1 MADPT
6 PVSARGG
13 IRGDLEQKLG
23 RFEELERSLIDPEIL
38 ADQPRLSAAAREHG
52 RLAKLA
58 LRYRQFVALE
68 RQIAEHREMIAGDDR
83 DLRDLAEAELPELQ
97 ARQEREWED
106 LLELCSGDEDA
117 DRTRCIMELRAGT
130 GGDEAALF
138 VRDLYEMYRRWGA
151 ELGWDFEVMDASP
164 TELGGF
170 KEMILGL
177 SGDAVFRKLCHES
190 GGHRVQRVP
199 DTETKG
205 RIHTSAATVAVLPEP
220 EDVEVNISSDD
231 YRKDLFCASGP
242 GGQHV
247 NKTASA
253 VRLTHL
259 ATNIVVQCQDEKSQ
273 HKNLA
278 KALRVLKTRIY
289 EHQRRI
295 EHEKRATERRE
306 LVGSGDRSQRIRTY
320 NFPQNRV
327 TDHRI
332 NESFTLDQVMAGRM
346 GLVVDAIERHAREK
360 RKSEMEQ
367 SAKPAAT

>member
-1 MADPT
+1 MRDQ
-6 PVSARGG
+6 
-13 IRGDLEQKLG
+13 LEAKLA
-23 RFEELERSLIDPEIL
+23 RFEELERSLVDPVVL
-38 ADQPRLSAAAREHG
+38 ADSGRLAAAAREHG
-52 RLAKLA
+52 TLAKLS
-58 LRYRQFVALE
+58 LKYRQFLALDRE
-68 RQIAEHREMIAGDDR
+68 IAEHTAMAAGDDHE
-83 DLRDLAEAELPELQ
+83 LRALAEAELPDLRRRREAEWDELV
-97 ARQEREWED
+97 
-106 LLELCSGDEDA
+106 ELCSDDDDA
-117 DRTRCIMELRAGT
+117 DRGRCIMELRAGT

-138 VRDLYEMYRRWGA
+138 VRDLYEMYRRHCV
-151 ELGWDFEVMDASP
+151 EQGWDVEVLDASP

-170 KEMILGL
+170 KEIVLGL
-177 SGDAVFRKLCHES
+177 AGTNAYRRLRHES

-220 EDVEVNISSDD
+220 EDVEVSLSPDE

-259 ATNIVVQCQDEKSQ
+259 ETGIVVQCQDEKSQ

-278 KALRVLKTRIY
+278 RALRVLKTRLY
-289 EHQRRI
+289 EHRRSI
-295 EHEKRATERRE
+295 EHEKRASERRT

-332 NESFTLDQVMAGRM
+332 NESFTLDQVVAGRL
-346 GLVVDAIERHAREK
+346 GPVLDAIEERARAE
-360 RKSEMEQ
+360 RRSAMEPT
-367 SAKPAAT
+367 AKPG

>member
-1 MADPT
+1 MRDQLDAT
-6 PVSARGG
+6 LARF
-13 IRGDLEQKLG
+13 DL
-23 RFEELERSLIDPEIL
+23 LEREMVDPGVLSQPQRL
-38 ADQPRLSAAAREHG
+38 AAVAREHG
-52 RLAKLA
+52 SLAKLA
-58 LRYRQFVALE
+58 RRYRGFLAVE
-68 RQIAEHREMIAGDDR
+68 RQIADLEAMRDDGDA
-83 DLRDLAEAELPELQ
+83 DLRALAAAELPELQ
-97 ARQEREWED
+97 ARRQREWEELAD
-106 LLELCSGDEDA
+106 LCSDDDDA
-117 DRTRCIMELRAGT
+117 GRGRCIVELRAGT

-138 VRDLYEMYRRWGA
+138 VRDLFEMYRRHAA
-151 ELGWDFEVMDASP
+151 EAGWEIEVLDASP

-170 KEMILGL
+170 KELILGV
-177 SGDAVFRKLCHES
+177 SGAEVFRRLRHES

-220 EDVEVNISSDD
+220 EDVEVSISPDE

-259 ATNIVVQCQDEKSQ
+259 ETGLVVQCQDEKSQ

-278 KALRVLKTRIY
+278 RALRVLKTRLY
-289 EHQRRI
+289 ELRRQQ
-295 EHEKRATERRE
+295 EHDKRATERRT

-320 NFPQNRV
+320 NYPQNRL

-332 NESFTLDQVMAGRM
+332 NESFTLDQVLAGRL
-346 GLVVDAIERHAREK
+346 GQVLEAIEAHARQQ
-360 RKSEMEQ
+360 RRAEMER
-367 SAKPAAT
+367 SAASGAD

>member
-1 MADPT
+1 M
-6 PVSARGG
+6 R
-13 IRGDLEQKLG
+13 DLLESKLA
-23 RFEELERSLIDPEIL
+23 RFEELERAMIDPVVL
-38 ADQPRLSAAAREHG
+38 ADGPRLAAAAREHG
-52 RLAKLA
+52 SLARLALK
-58 LRYRQFVALE
+58 YREFVAIE
-68 RQIAEHREMIAGDDR
+68 SQIADLEELGRGEDRE
-83 DLRDLAEAELPELQ
+83 LRALAAAELPDLE
-97 ARQEREWED
+97 ARRETEWD
-106 LLELCSGDEDA
+106 ALSDMCSDDDDA
-117 DRTRCIMELRAGT
+117 DRARCIVEIRAGT

-138 VRDLYEMYRRWGA
+138 ARDLFEMYRRYGT
-151 ELGWDFEVMDASP
+151 ERGWDFEVLDASP

-170 KEMILGL
+170 KDLVLGV
-177 SGDAVFRKLCHES
+177 SGDAVYRTLRHES

-220 EDVEVNISSDD
+220 EDIEVSLSPDD

-253 VRLTHL
+253 VRLTHH
-259 ATNIVVQCQDEKSQ
+259 ATGIVVQCQDEKSQ

-278 KALRVLKTRIY
+278 KALRVLKTRLY
-289 EHQRRI
+289 EHERQI
-295 EHEKRATERRE
+295 EHEKRSSERKG

-332 NESFTLDQVMAGRM
+332 NESFTLDQVMGGRL
-346 GLVVDAIERHAREK
+346 GLVIDAIERCAREVRK
-360 RKSEMEQ
+360 RDM
-367 SAKPAAT
+367 AATPKSAGTA

>member
-1 MADPT
+1 MRDQ
-6 PVSARGG
+6 
-13 IRGDLEQKLG
+13 LEAKLA
-23 RFEELERSLIDPEIL
+23 RFEALERDMVDPAVL
-38 ADQPRLSAAAREHG
+38 ALPQRLAAVAREHG
-52 RLAKLA
+52 SLAGLAK
-58 LRYRQFVALE
+58 RYRAFVELE
-68 RQIAEHREMIAGDDR
+68 RQISELDALIRGDDAE
-83 DLRDLAEAELPELQ
+83 LKGLAEAELPDL
-97 ARQEREWED
+97 RGRREREWDD
-106 LLELCSGDEDA
+106 LLDLCSGDEDA
-117 DRTRCIMELRAGT
+117 DRARCVMELRAGT

-138 VRDLYEMYRRWGA
+138 VRDLYEMYRRFCTEQGF
-151 ELGWDFEVMDASP
+151 DVEVLDASP

-170 KEMILGL
+170 KELVLGL
-177 SGDAVFRKLCHES
+177 SGTSVYRRLQWES

-220 EDVEVNISSDD
+220 EDVEISISPDD

-259 ATNIVVQCQDEKSQ
+259 ESGLVVQCQDEKSQ

-278 KALRVLKTRIY
+278 KALRVLKVRLY
-289 EHQRRI
+289 ELRRGI
-295 EHEKRATERRE
+295 EHEKRASERRT

-320 NFPQNRV
+320 NFPQNRL

-332 NESFTLDQVMAGRM
+332 NESFTLDQVMAGRL
-346 GLVVDAIERHAREK
+346 GLVIQAIEDHARQQRRADME
-360 RKSEMEQ
+360 RSSKSV
-367 SAKPAAT
+367 PT

>member
-1 MADPT
+1 MRDQLDAT
-6 PVSARGG
+6 LA
-13 IRGDLEQKLG
+13 
-23 RFEELERSLIDPEIL
+23 RFEVLERELVDPAVLAVPQRLAAVVREHGTLARLARRYRAFLELERQLVDLESMRRDADPDVR
-38 ADQPRLSAAAREHG
+38 A
-52 RLAKLA
+52 
-58 LRYRQFVALE
+58 
-68 RQIAEHREMIAGDDR
+68 
-83 DLRDLAEAELPELQ
+83 LAEAEHPDLL
-97 ARQEREWED
+97 ARRHAEWEELVD
-106 LLELCSGDEDA
+106 LCSDDDDA
-117 DRTRCIMELRAGT
+117 DRGRCIVELRAGT

-138 VRDLYEMYRRWGA
+138 VRDLYEMYRRYGV
-151 ELGWDFEVMDASP
+151 ERGWDFEVLDASP

-170 KEMILGL
+170 KELILGV
-177 SGDAVFRKLCHES
+177 SGPEVYRRLRHES

-220 EDVEVNISSDD
+220 EDVEVSIGPDE

-259 ATNIVVQCQDEKSQ
+259 ETGLVVQCQDEKSQ

-278 KALRVLKTRIY
+278 RALRVLKTRLY
-289 EHQRRI
+289 ELRRRE
-295 EHEKRATERRE
+295 EHERRASERKT

-320 NFPQNRV
+320 NFPQNRL

-332 NESFTLDQVMAGRM
+332 NESFSLDQVLAGRL
-346 GLVVDAIERHAREK
+346 GLVLDAIEAHARSA
-360 RKSEMEQ
+360 RRAEMER
-367 SAKPAAT
+367 SATPAAD